1 MIEKC
6 FLAAVLAF
14 KDWHYEK
21 SLSFCAVLALAS
33 MLVPILSLMGVKNGV
48 ISTMRERLLEDP
60 MILII
65 TPKSDAGKYD
75 AEFIRNLSN
84 LPGAAFV
91 IGRTRET
98 TTDVTFVNERSGT
111 VSIGLEPAAKGE
123 PVLAHFSIMAP
134 EDGKQPQI
142 VLSASA
148 AKKLAVQKDSVVTA
162 RLGRRTPQ
170 GKFESEKIN
179 FLVSGILPREAGDRV
194 MGFVPLQVMEDME
207 DFRDYI
213 EVPEREFSGN
223 PKSSNKNYASFRL
236 YAKNLDAVENLAS
249 ELAGMRI
256 ETITRAREIAGIRQL
271 EEATNQVIL
280 IISIAVGAGFI
291 AFTLSSAK
299 GAVARKKRMLGMLRL
314 LGFPSLAL
322 TLYPVVQ
329 AMLIALCGLVLSFI
343 LYAVV
348 SYSIGNAFSQQG
360 TLACRLAPADII
372 LVVGSVIVLSLL
384 ATIRSACVAGNMEPS
399 SVIRDNG

>member
-1 MIEKC
+1 MADKC
-6 FLAAVLAF
+6 FWAAFLAF
-14 KDWHYEK
+14 RDWRFEK

-48 ISTMRERLLEDP
+48 VSTMRERLLQDP

-75 AEFIRNLSN
+75 AEFVKNLST
-84 LPGAAFV
+84 LAGAAFA

-98 TTDVTFVNERSGT
+98 TTDVTFANERGGT

-123 PVLAHFSIMAP
+123 PVLAHFSVAVP
-134 EDGKQPQI
+134 KDGEEPQI

-148 AKKLAVQKDSVVTA
+148 AKTLAAQKGSIVTA

-179 FLVSGILPREAGDRV
+179 FHVSGILPVEAGDRK
-194 MGFVPLQVMEDME
+194 MAFVPLAVMEDME

-213 EVPEREFSGN
+213 EVPGRGFSGN
-223 PKSSNKNYASFRL
+223 PKSSERSYASFRL
-236 YAKNLDAVENLAS
+236 YAKNLDAVETLAN
-249 ELAGMRI
+249 ELANIHI

-271 EEATNQVIL
+271 EAATNQVIL
-280 IISIAVGAGFI
+280 IISLAVGAGFA
-291 AFTLSSAK
+291 AFSLSSAK
-299 GAVARKKRMLGMLRL
+299 GAVERKKRLLGMLRL

-329 AMLIALCGLVLSFI
+329 AMLTAFCGLVLSFI
-343 LYAVV
+343 LYAGV
-348 SYSIGNAFSQQG
+348 SYSISNAFSQQG
-360 TLACRLAPADII
+360 ALSCRLAATDI
-372 LVVGSVIVLSLL
+372 LVVVGSVIILSII
-384 ATIRSACVAGNMEPS
+384 ATISSARVAGNTDPS